1 MAYSY
6 TEYTASSVTTSSTFT
21 VPPYL
26 DGRGYLDISVT
37 LDGVTQTASAY
48 TLTGTSLSFTSS
60 SLPADGVKIRIT
72 RNSSQGARLTDF
84 NDAALLTADALDQDA
99 LQLFYMAQ
107 EAIDVSAETNLNG
120 SSFYVSF
127 ATEPSTTIAGSLWYD
142 TSSAPNVL
150 KVYNGTTWV
159 YAAPIRTSNRFVL
172 ADMIAHSGSKSYV
185 SSSLFTPQAE
195 VYLNGV
201 RLLPASTIGN
211 IGLTG
216 TASTV
221 GDYYYRADTNPDR
234 IYVENISS
242 SDILEVITT

>member
-26 DGRGYLDISVT
+26 DGRGFLDISVT
-37 LDGVTQTASAY
+37 LDGVTQAGSAY
-48 TLTGTSLSFTSS
+48 SLTGTSLSFTSS
-60 SLPADGVKIRIT
+60 YLPADGVKIRIT

-107 EAIDVSAETNLNG
+107 EAIDVSSETNLNG
-120 SSFYVSF
+120 STFYVSSS
-127 ATEPSTTIAGSLWYD
+127 TQPSTTVAGSLWYD

-150 KVYNGTTWV
+150 KVYNGTAWV

-172 ADMIAHSGSKSYV
+172 SDMTAHSGSKQYV
-185 SSSLFTPQAE
+185 ASSLFTSQSE

-201 RLLPASTIGN
+201 RLLVASNIGN
-211 IGLTG
+211 VGGAG
-216 TASTV
+216 TNDPV
-221 GDYYYRADTNPDR
+221 GDYYFRGDTTPPR
-234 IYVENISS
+234 IYVENLSS
-242 SDILEVITT
+242 SDILEIVTT